1 MASSEIV
8 SGCLI
13 AKIEPILMGSITIF
27 IQLTLTSQ
35 YDMAF
40 KLTYRKL
47 LYYSFKKI
55 PFYEIVNKIVLFR

>member
-1 MASSEIV
+1 MESSEII

-13 AKIEPILMGSITIF
+13 AKIEPIMMGSMTIF

-40 KLTYRKL
+40 KLTSRNL

-55 PFYEIVNKIVLFR
+55 PFYEIVNQIVLFC